1 MPKLCLITVVHIHS
15 FYKSN
20 MNIMLI
26 IIIIVPY
33 MYYCTSELQLRINN
47 VDCPLRRLNL
57 GNKPPAAL
65 SAQAIKNVI
74 IWGAALI

>member
-1 MPKLCLITVVHIHS
+1 
-15 FYKSN
+15 
-20 MNIMLI
+20 
-26 IIIIVPY
+26 